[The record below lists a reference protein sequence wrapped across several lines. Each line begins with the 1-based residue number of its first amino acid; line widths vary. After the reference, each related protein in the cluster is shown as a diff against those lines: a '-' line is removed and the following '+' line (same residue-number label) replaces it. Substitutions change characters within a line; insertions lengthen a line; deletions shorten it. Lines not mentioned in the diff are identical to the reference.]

1 MTRLRP
7 NAVQCPHF
15 RVFRCRAYT
24 LLEVMIAI
32 SLFALVVSA
41 IYACWSAVLRGSRG
55 GLDAAA
61 EVQRGRV
68 AQRAIE
74 EALTTAQLVTE
85 NLQWYSFIG
94 ETVGDVGYLS
104 FVARLPLSFPGSGI
118 FGDQVLRRVT
128 FSIEP
133 GKDSSQ
139 NLLLTQMPY
148 LMAETA
154 DQEPY
159 TIVLAKNV
167 SLFALQFWSTNGNVI
182 AGQGEW
188 LDAWPFTNRLPN
200 KIRYALAFDQGR
212 KQSGAA
218 PYVINSVAHLP
229 SVGVGDR
236 LPAGS
241 AQGQP
246 TAPVGPGGVPGQGGT
261 RPGGL
266 RGTRSPGSGGVGGT
280 GFSNP

>member
-1 MTRLRP
+1 MKPALHSRP
-7 NAVQCPHF
+7 RP
-15 RVFRCRAYT
+15 AYT

-32 SLFALVVSA
+32 SLFALVVAA

-85 NLQWYSFIG
+85 NLQWYSFTG
-94 ETVGDVGYLS
+94 ETAGDVGYLS

-128 FSIEP
+128 FSVEP

-167 SLFALQFWSTNGNVI
+167 SLFALQFWSTNGSVI

-188 LDAWPFTNRLPN
+188 LDVWPFTNRLPN
-200 KIRYALAFDQGR
+200 KIRYALAFDEGK
-212 KQSGAA
+212 KQSGAV
-218 PYVINSVAHLP
+218 PYVINSVVHLP

-236 LPAGS
+236 LPAN
-241 AQGQP
+241 AADGQT
-246 TAPVGPGGVPGQGGT
+246 TAPPGPGGMNNPGGT

-266 RGTRSPGSGGVGGT
+266 RGTRGSGVGGA

>member
-1 MTRLRP
+1 MNRVRY
-7 NAVQCPHF
+7 NAVGCPPF
-15 RVFRCRAYT
+15 RVFRRRAYT
-24 LLEVMIAI
+24 LLEVMIAVT
-32 SLFALVVSA
+32 LFALVVAA

-74 EALTTAQLVTE
+74 ESLTTAQLVTE
-85 NLQWYSFIG
+85 NLHWYSFFG

-128 FSIEP
+128 FSVEP
-133 GKDSSQ
+133 GPDNSA

-159 TIVLAKNV
+159 SIVLAKNV
-167 SLFALQFWSTNGNVI
+167 SLFALQFWSTNSSLGT
-182 AGQGEW
+182 AGGEW
-188 LDAWPFTNRLPN
+188 LDAWPFTNRFPT
-200 KIRYALAFDQGR
+200 KVRYALAFDEKK
-212 KQSGAA
+212 KQSGAV
-218 PYVINSVAHLP
+218 PYVINSVVQMP
-229 SVGVGDR
+229 SVGIADR
-236 LPAGS
+236 MPAASGGGE
-241 AQGQP
+241 AGGMG
-246 TAPVGPGGVPGQGGT
+246 APVPGAPPRDRDQRSRGMRNTRGG
-261 RPGGL
+261 
-266 RGTRSPGSGGVGGT
+266 GGVGGT
-280 GFSNP
+280 GFSNQ